1 MDKLIKDKK
10 IRQML
15 KGGASY
21 TDISGLLKVSDHRI
35 KKVRQQLIEDFKREG
50 IDYEVMIENI
60 RLAKKAQKLA
70 DTNRIERKAFR
81 NYVKLENAVTEY
93 NKELIKI
100 FKEYKLPKYKEVTSL
115 KSKEPGGII
124 HLTDLHFNELV
135 NITSNSYD
143 FNIAAKRLK
152 LLSIQSKKYFKA
164 FDVKKVLIA
173 ITGDILN
180 SDRREDELLNQAV
193 NRARATFLAVAL
205 LEQFIQDISTTH
217 EVSVTGVIGNES
229 RIPKDFSWTD
239 NVATNNYDYT
249 IMKILELIFKRTNIK
264 FLLDGNWVEKII
276 EVNNQNILL
285 IHGFQLGGN
294 ALSKKIQNIV
304 GKYSTQGIKIDYVL
318 FGHLH
323 DARIQSFF
331 ARGGALVG
339 ANAFSDAA
347 LQLASRATQNIF
359 LIYHD
364 GRREGTVIDLQKV
377 DKVEGYFI
385 EKKLEAYHA
394 KSADKAHKKTVV
406 VKVY

>member
-1 MDKLIKDKK
+1 M
-10 IRQML
+10 
-15 KGGASY
+15 
-21 TDISGLLKVSDHRI
+21 
-35 KKVRQQLIEDFKREG
+35 
-50 IDYEVMIENI
+50 
-60 RLAKKAQKLA
+60 
-70 DTNRIERKAFR
+70 
-81 NYVKLENAVTEY
+81 
-93 NKELIKI
+93 
-100 FKEYKLPKYKEVTSL
+100 
-115 KSKEPGGII
+115 
-124 HLTDLHFNELV
+124 
-135 NITSNSYD
+135 
-143 FNIAAKRLK
+143 
-152 LLSIQSKKYFKA
+152 LSIQSKKYFKA
-164 FDVKKVLIA
+164 FNIKKVLIA

-205 LEQFIQDISTTH
+205 LEQFIQDIATTY

-249 IMKILELIFKRTNIK
+249 IMKILELVFKQTNVK
-264 FLLDGNWVEKII
+264 FLLTGSWVEKII

-285 IHGFQLGGN
+285 MHGFQLGGN

-331 ARGGALVG
+331 ARGGSLVG

-347 LQLASRATQNIF
+347 LQLASKASQNIF